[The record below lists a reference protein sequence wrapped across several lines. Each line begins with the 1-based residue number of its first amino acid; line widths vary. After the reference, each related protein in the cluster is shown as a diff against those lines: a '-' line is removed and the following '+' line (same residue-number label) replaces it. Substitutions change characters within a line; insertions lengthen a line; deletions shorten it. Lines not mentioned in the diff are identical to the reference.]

1 MDDKNV
7 ALVRRALAVALVVL
21 LASVVW
27 TGSRSREPSPS
38 YAADEQIFCASAI
51 CFYDS
56 VRGKECLD
64 FQPTVSILLPVP
76 DVRGDSVRLVI
87 EATGKEC
94 KERR

>member
-1 MDDKNV
+1 MDDKIV
-7 ALVRRALAVALVVL
+7 AIVRRALIVAAIVL
-21 LASVVW
+21 LGSVVW

-38 YAADEQIFCASAI
+38 SADEQVFCASAI

-64 FQPTVSILLPVP
+64 FQPTVSKLIPVP

>member
-1 MDDKNV
+1 MDDKIV
-7 ALVRRALAVALVVL
+7 AIVRRALIVAAIVL
-21 LASVVW
+21 LVSVVW
-27 TGSRSREPSPS
+27 TGSRNREPSPS
-38 YAADEQIFCASAI
+38 QVDEQVFCASAI

-64 FQPTVSILLPVP
+64 FPPTVSKLIPVP